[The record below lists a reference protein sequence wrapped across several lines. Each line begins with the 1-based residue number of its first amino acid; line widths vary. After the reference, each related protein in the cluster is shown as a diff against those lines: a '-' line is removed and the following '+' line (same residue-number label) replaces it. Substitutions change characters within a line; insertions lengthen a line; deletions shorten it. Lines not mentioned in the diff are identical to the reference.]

1 MSQSYADLLVM
12 ILDREDLFQILGKN
26 SHPKATKWIF
36 WSPCLCGGLPGVM
49 ACALNFFGL
58 IRP

>member
-12 ILDREDLFQILGKN
+12 IPIREDLFQILGKN

-36 WSPCLCGGLPGVM
+36 WSPCLCGVFMELWR
-49 ACALNFFGL
+49 AH
-58 IRP
+58 